1 MVKKKGLIIGAVVVV
16 VVVGSGAIIR
26 HLNADSSKS
35 ATRKVRTINVAHTQ
49 NYVPYDYVENG
60 VSKGYEVDVLK
71 AVDKL
76 LPDYKFKYHPTSDED
91 LLVGLDSGKYDV
103 GVKGAWWTKERAQ
116 KYILPKQAVGAS
128 IIGITYRKDDNYKTF
143 ADFAKKSGKLVPI
156 SPQNGQYTVVQDWN
170 KAHPNEKINLKAADQ
185 FTVGDAYNWV
195 LEGRYDAYFD
205 VKVNYQNSVAA
216 ANGAYHKSA
225 DKLAYAP
232 YKGIKTYPIISRS
245 NKDNSRF
252 AKEYDQAI
260 KKLQKNGTLTK
271 LSQKYFKEN
280 VWDFVGDK

>member
-1 MVKKKGLIIGAVVVV
+1 MVNKKGIITAAVAVVIIG
-16 VVVGSGAIIR
+16 GGLTIR
-26 HLNADSSKS
+26 HLNADSNK
-35 ATRKVRTINVAHTQ
+35 AAAKKVRTINVAHTQ
-49 NYVPYDYVENG
+49 NYVPYDYVKNG

-103 GVKGAWWTKERAQ
+103 GVKGAWWTKERAK

-128 IIGITYRKDDNYKTF
+128 IIGITYRKDDNYKSF
-143 ADFAKKSGKLVPI
+143 AEFAKKSGKLVPI
-156 SPQNGQYTVVQDWN
+156 SPQNGQYAVVQEWN
-170 KAHPNEKINLKAADQ
+170 KKHPNEKITLKLADQ

-205 VKVNYQNSVAA
+205 VKVNYQNSVVKSS
-216 ANGAYHKSA
+216 GAYHSSA
-225 DKLAYAP
+225 DKLAYTP
-232 YKGIKTYPIISRS
+232 YKGIKTYPIISRA
-245 NKDNSRF
+245 NKDNSNF
-252 AKEYDQAI
+252 SKEYDQAI
-260 KKLQKNGTLTK
+260 KKLQKNGTLEK

>member
-1 MVKKKGLIIGAVVVV
+1 MVNKKGIITAAVAVVIIG
-16 VVVGSGAIIR
+16 GGLTIR
-26 HLNADSSKS
+26 HLNADSNK
-35 ATRKVRTINVAHTQ
+35 AAAKKVRTINVAHTQ
-49 NYVPYDYVENG
+49 NYVPYDYVKNG

-103 GVKGAWWTKERAQ
+103 GVKGAWWTKERAK

-128 IIGITYRKDDNYKTF
+128 IIGITYRKDDNYKSF
-143 ADFAKKSGKLVPI
+143 AEFAKKSGKLVPI
-156 SPQNGQYTVVQDWN
+156 SPQNGQYAVVQEWN
-170 KAHPNEKINLKAADQ
+170 KKRPNEKITLKSADQ

-205 VKVNYQNSVAA
+205 VKVNYQNSVVKSS
-216 ANGAYHKSA
+216 GAYHSSA
-225 DKLAYAP
+225 DKLAYIP
-232 YKGIKTYPIISRS
+232 YKGIKTYPIISRA
-245 NKDNSRF
+245 NKDNSNF
-252 AKEYDQAI
+252 SKEYDQAI
-260 KKLQKNGTLTK
+260 KKLQKNGTLEK

>member
-1 MVKKKGLIIGAVVVV
+1 MVNKKGIITAAVAVVIIG
-16 VVVGSGAIIR
+16 GGLTIR
-26 HLNADSSKS
+26 HLNADSNK
-35 ATRKVRTINVAHTQ
+35 AAAKKVRTINVAHTQ
-49 NYVPYDYVENG
+49 NYVPYDYVKNG

-103 GVKGAWWTKERAQ
+103 GVKGAWWTKERAK

-128 IIGITYRKDDNYKTF
+128 IIGITYRKDDNYKSF
-143 ADFAKKSGKLVPI
+143 AEFAKKSGKLVPI
-156 SPQNGQYTVVQDWN
+156 SPQNGQYAVVQEWN
-170 KAHPNEKINLKAADQ
+170 KKHPNEKITLKLADQ

-205 VKVNYQNSVAA
+205 VKVNYQNSVVKSS
-216 ANGAYHKSA
+216 GAYHSSA
-225 DKLAYAP
+225 DKLAYIP
-232 YKGIKTYPIISRS
+232 YKGIKTYPIISRA
-245 NKDNSRF
+245 NKDNSNF
-252 AKEYDQAI
+252 SKEYDQAI
-260 KKLQKNGTLTK
+260 KKLQKNGTLEK

>member
-1 MVKKKGLIIGAVVVV
+1 MVNKKGIITAAVAVVIIG
-16 VVVGSGAIIR
+16 GGLTIR
-26 HLNADSSKS
+26 HLNADSNK
-35 ATRKVRTINVAHTQ
+35 AAAKKVRTINVAHTQ
-49 NYVPYDYVENG
+49 NYVPYDYVKNG

-103 GVKGAWWTKERAQ
+103 GVKGAWWTKERAK

-128 IIGITYRKDDNYKTF
+128 IIGITYRKDDNYKSF
-143 ADFAKKSGKLVPI
+143 AEFAKKSGKLVPI
-156 SPQNGQYTVVQDWN
+156 SPQNGQYAVVQEWN
-170 KAHPNEKINLKAADQ
+170 KKKPNEKITLKSADQ

-205 VKVNYQNSVAA
+205 VKVNYQNSVVKSS
-216 ANGAYHKSA
+216 GAYHSSA
-225 DKLAYAP
+225 DKLAYTP
-232 YKGIKTYPIISRS
+232 YKGIKTYPIISRA
-245 NKDNSRF
+245 NKDNSNF
-252 AKEYDQAI
+252 SKEYDQAI
-260 KKLQKNGTLTK
+260 KKLQKNGTLEK

>member
-1 MVKKKGLIIGAVVVV
+1 MVNKKGIVTAAVVVV
-16 VVVGSGAIIR
+16 VIGGGLTIR
-26 HLNADSSKS
+26 HFNADSNK
-35 ATRKVRTINVAHTQ
+35 AAAKKVRTINVAHTQ
-49 NYVPYDYVENG
+49 NYVPYDYVQNG

-103 GVKGAWWTKERAQ
+103 GVKGAWWTKERAK

-128 IIGITYRKDDNYKTF
+128 IIGITYRKDDNYKSF
-143 ADFAKKSGKLVPI
+143 AEFAKKSGKLVPI
-156 SPQNGQYTVVQDWN
+156 SPQNGQYAVVQEWN
-170 KAHPNEKINLKAADQ
+170 KKHSNEKITLKSADQ

-205 VKVNYQNSVAA
+205 VKVNYQNSVVKSS
-216 ANGAYHKSA
+216 GAYHSSA
-225 DKLAYAP
+225 DKLAYIP
-232 YKGIKTYPIISRS
+232 YKGIKTYPIISRA
-245 NKDNSRF
+245 NKDNSNF
-252 AKEYDQAI
+252 SKEYDQAI
-260 KKLQKNGTLTK
+260 KKLQKNGTLEK

>member
-1 MVKKKGLIIGAVVVV
+1 MVNKKGIITAAVAVVIIG
-16 VVVGSGAIIR
+16 GGLTIR
-26 HLNADSSKS
+26 HLNADSNK
-35 ATRKVRTINVAHTQ
+35 AAAKKVRTINVAHTQ
-49 NYVPYDYVENG
+49 NYVPYDYVKNG

-103 GVKGAWWTKERAQ
+103 GVKGAWWTKERAK

-128 IIGITYRKDDNYKTF
+128 IIGITYRKDDNYKSF
-143 ADFAKKSGKLVPI
+143 AEFAKKSGKLVPI
-156 SPQNGQYTVVQDWN
+156 SPQNGQYAVVQEWN
-170 KAHPNEKINLKAADQ
+170 KQHPNEKITLKSADQ

-205 VKVNYQNSVAA
+205 VKVNYQNSVVKSS
-216 ANGAYHKSA
+216 GAYHSSA
-225 DKLAYAP
+225 DKLAYIP
-232 YKGIKTYPIISRS
+232 YKGIKTYPIISRA
-245 NKDNSRF
+245 NKDNSNF
-252 AKEYDQAI
+252 SKEYDQAI
-260 KKLQKNGTLTK
+260 KKLQKNGTLEK

>member
-1 MVKKKGLIIGAVVVV
+1 MASKTGIIGIVAVVVV
-16 VVVGSGAIIR
+16 VGGGVLIR
-26 HLNADSSKS
+26 QLNADSAS
-35 ATRKVRTINVAHTQ
+35 AKTKVKTINVAHTQ
-49 NYVPYDYVENG
+49 NYVPYDYVKDG
-60 VSKGYEVDVLK
+60 VSQGYEVDVLK

-103 GVKGAWWTKERAQ
+103 GVKGAWWTKERAK
-116 KYILPKQAVGAS
+116 KYILPKQPVGAS
-128 IIGITYRKDDNYKTF
+128 IIGITYRKDSNYKLF

-156 SPQNGQYTVVQDWN
+156 SPQNGQYAVVQDWN
-170 KAHPNEKINLKAADQ
+170 KAHPSEKIDLKSADQ

-205 VKVNYQNSVAA
+205 VKVNYQNSVEK
-216 ANGAYHKSA
+216 NSGSYHKSA
-225 DKLAYAP
+225 DKLAYKA
-232 YKGIKTYPIISRS
+232 YKGIETYPIISRS
-245 NKDNSRF
+245 NNNKKF
-252 AKEYDQAI
+252 ATEYDGAI
-260 KKLQKNGTLTK
+260 KKLQKDGTLAK

>member
-1 MVKKKGLIIGAVVVV
+1 MVNKKGIITAAVAVVIIG
-16 VVVGSGAIIR
+16 GGLTIR
-26 HLNADSSKS
+26 HLNADSNK
-35 ATRKVRTINVAHTQ
+35 AAAKKVRTINVAHTQ
-49 NYVPYDYVENG
+49 NYVPYDYVKNG

-103 GVKGAWWTKERAQ
+103 GVKGAWWTKERAK

-128 IIGITYRKDDNYKTF
+128 IIGITYRKDDNYKSF
-143 ADFAKKSGKLVPI
+143 AEFAKKSGKLVPI
-156 SPQNGQYTVVQDWN
+156 SPQNGQYAVVQEWN
-170 KAHPNEKINLKAADQ
+170 KKHPNEKITLKPADQ

-205 VKVNYQNSVAA
+205 VKVNYQNSVVKSS
-216 ANGAYHKSA
+216 GAYHSSA
-225 DKLAYAP
+225 DKLAYIP
-232 YKGIKTYPIISRS
+232 YKGIKTYPIISRA
-245 NKDNSRF
+245 NKDNSNF
-252 AKEYDQAI
+252 SKEYDQAI
-260 KKLQKNGTLTK
+260 KKLQKNGTLEK

>member
-1 MVKKKGLIIGAVVVV
+1 MVKKKGLIIGAAVVV
-16 VVVGSGAIIR
+16 VVVGAGAVVR
-26 HLNADSSKS
+26 HLNADSTKS
-35 ATRKVRTINVAHTQ
+35 AQKVRTINVAHTQ
-49 NYVPYDYVENG
+49 NYVPYDYAQNG

-156 SPQNGQYTVVQDWN
+156 SPQNGQYAVVQDWN

-195 LEGRYDAYFD
+195 LEGRYDAHFD

-225 DKLAYAP
+225 DKLAYTP

-245 NKDNSRF
+245 NKDNAHF

>member
-1 MVKKKGLIIGAVVVV
+1 MVNKKGIITAAVAVVIIG
-16 VVVGSGAIIR
+16 GGLTIR
-26 HLNADSSKS
+26 HLNADSNK
-35 ATRKVRTINVAHTQ
+35 AAAKKVRTINVAHTQ
-49 NYVPYDYVENG
+49 NYVPYDYVKNG

-103 GVKGAWWTKERAQ
+103 GVKGAWWTKERAK

-128 IIGITYRKDDNYKTF
+128 IIGITYRKDDNYKSF
-143 ADFAKKSGKLVPI
+143 AEFAKKSGKLVPI
-156 SPQNGQYTVVQDWN
+156 SPQNGQYAVVQEW
-170 KAHPNEKINLKAADQ
+170 KKKHPNEKVTLKSADQ

-205 VKVNYQNSVAA
+205 VKVNYQNSVVKSS
-216 ANGAYHKSA
+216 GAYHSSA
-225 DKLAYAP
+225 DKLAYTP
-232 YKGIKTYPIISRS
+232 YKGIKTYPIISRA
-245 NKDNSRF
+245 NKDNSNF
-252 AKEYDQAI
+252 SKGYDQAI
-260 KKLQKNGTLTK
+260 KKLQKNGTLEK

>member
-1 MVKKKGLIIGAVVVV
+1 MVNKKGIITAAVAVVIIG
-16 VVVGSGAIIR
+16 GGLTIR
-26 HLNADSSKS
+26 HLNADSNK
-35 ATRKVRTINVAHTQ
+35 AAAKKVRTINVAHTQ
-49 NYVPYDYVENG
+49 NYVPYDYVKNG

-76 LPDYKFKYHPTSDED
+76 LPDYKFKYYPTSDED

-103 GVKGAWWTKERAQ
+103 GVKGAWWTKERAK

-128 IIGITYRKDDNYKTF
+128 IIGITYRKDDNYKSF
-143 ADFAKKSGKLVPI
+143 AEFAKKSGKLVPI
-156 SPQNGQYTVVQDWN
+156 SPQNGQYAVVQEWN
-170 KAHPNEKINLKAADQ
+170 KKHLNEKITLKSADQ

-205 VKVNYQNSVAA
+205 VKVNYQNSVVKSS
-216 ANGAYHKSA
+216 GAYHSSA
-225 DKLAYAP
+225 DKLAYTP
-232 YKGIKTYPIISRS
+232 YKGIKTYPIISRA
-245 NKDNSRF
+245 NKDNSNF
-252 AKEYDQAI
+252 SKEYDQAI
-260 KKLQKNGTLTK
+260 KKLQKNGTLEK

>member
-1 MVKKKGLIIGAVVVV
+1 MVNKKGIIGVVVAVVVI
-16 VVVGSGAIIR
+16 GGGLTIR
-26 HLNADSSKS
+26 HLNADSSQS
-35 ATRKVRTINVAHTQ
+35 ATKKVRTINVAHTQ
-49 NYVPYDYVENG
+49 NYVPYDYVKDG
-60 VSKGYEVDVLK
+60 VSQGYEVDVLK

-103 GVKGAWWTKERAQ
+103 GVKGAWWTKERAK

-128 IIGITYRKDDNYKTF
+128 IIGITYRKDDNYKSF
-143 ADFAKKSGKLVPI
+143 AEFAKKSGKLVPI
-156 SPQNGQYTVVQDWN
+156 SPQNGQYAVVQAWN
-170 KAHPNEKINLKAADQ
+170 KEHPNEKIALKSADQ

-205 VKVNYQNSVAA
+205 VKVNYQNSVVKS
-216 ANGAYHKSA
+216 NGAYHSSA
-225 DKLAYAP
+225 DKLAYVP

-245 NKDNSRF
+245 NSDNTNFS
-252 AKEYDQAI
+252 KEYDQAI
-260 KKLQKNGTLTK
+260 KKLQKNGTLEK

>member
-1 MVKKKGLIIGAVVVV
+1 MVKKKGLIIGAAVVV
-16 VVVGSGAIIR
+16 VVVGAGAVVR
-26 HLNADSSKS
+26 HLNADSTKS
-35 ATRKVRTINVAHTQ
+35 AHQVRTINVAHTQ

-156 SPQNGQYTVVQDWN
+156 SPQNGQYAVVQEWN

-225 DKLAYAP
+225 DKLAYTP

-245 NKDNSRF
+245 NKD
-252 AKEYDQAI
+252 
-260 KKLQKNGTLTK
+260 
-271 LSQKYFKEN
+271 LSLIHI
-280 VWDFVGDK
+280 

>member
-1 MVKKKGLIIGAVVVV
+1 MVNKKGIITAAVAVVIIG
-16 VVVGSGAIIR
+16 GGLTIR
-26 HLNADSSKS
+26 HLNADSNK
-35 ATRKVRTINVAHTQ
+35 AAAKKVRTINVAHTQ
-49 NYVPYDYVENG
+49 NYVPYDYVKNG

-103 GVKGAWWTKERAQ
+103 GVKGAWWTKERAK

-128 IIGITYRKDDNYKTF
+128 IIGITYRKDDNYKSF
-143 ADFAKKSGKLVPI
+143 AEFAKKSGKLVPI
-156 SPQNGQYTVVQDWN
+156 SPQNGQYAVVQEWN
-170 KAHPNEKINLKAADQ
+170 KKHPNEKITLKSADQ

-205 VKVNYQNSVAA
+205 VKVNYQNSVVK
-216 ANGAYHKSA
+216 NSGAYHSSA
-225 DKLAYAP
+225 DKLAYTP
-232 YKGIKTYPIISRS
+232 YKGIKTYPIISRA
-245 NKDNSRF
+245 NKDNSNF
-252 AKEYDQAI
+252 SKEYDQAI
-260 KKLQKNGTLTK
+260 KKLQKNGTLEK

>member
-1 MVKKKGLIIGAVVVV
+1 MVNKKGIITAAVAVVIIG
-16 VVVGSGAIIR
+16 GGLTIR
-26 HLNADSSKS
+26 HLNADGNK
-35 ATRKVRTINVAHTQ
+35 AAAKKVRTINVAHTQ
-49 NYVPYDYVENG
+49 NYVPYDYVKNG

-103 GVKGAWWTKERAQ
+103 GVKGAWWTKERAK

-128 IIGITYRKDDNYKTF
+128 IIGITYRKDDNYKSF
-143 ADFAKKSGKLVPI
+143 AEFAKKSGKLVPI
-156 SPQNGQYTVVQDWN
+156 SPQNGQYAVVQEWN
-170 KAHPNEKINLKAADQ
+170 KKHPNEKITLKLADQ

-205 VKVNYQNSVAA
+205 VKVNYQNSVVKSS
-216 ANGAYHKSA
+216 GAYHSSA
-225 DKLAYAP
+225 DKLAYIP
-232 YKGIKTYPIISRS
+232 YKGIKTYPIISRA
-245 NKDNSRF
+245 NKDNSNF
-252 AKEYDQAI
+252 SKEYDQAI
-260 KKLQKNGTLTK
+260 KKLQKNGTLEK

>member
-1 MVKKKGLIIGAVVVV
+1 MVNKKGIITAAVAVVIIG
-16 VVVGSGAIIR
+16 GGLTIR
-26 HLNADSSKS
+26 HLNADGNK
-35 ATRKVRTINVAHTQ
+35 AAAKKVRTINVAHTQ
-49 NYVPYDYVENG
+49 NYVPYDYVKNG

-103 GVKGAWWTKERAQ
+103 GVKGAWWTKERAK

-128 IIGITYRKDDNYKTF
+128 IIGITYRKDDNYKSF
-143 ADFAKKSGKLVPI
+143 AEFAKKSGKLVPI
-156 SPQNGQYTVVQDWN
+156 SPQNGQYAVVQEWN
-170 KAHPNEKINLKAADQ
+170 KKHPNEKITLKLADQ

-205 VKVNYQNSVAA
+205 VKVNYQNSVVKSS
-216 ANGAYHKSA
+216 GAYHSSA
-225 DKLAYAP
+225 DKLAYTP
-232 YKGIKTYPIISRS
+232 YKGIKTYPIISRA
-245 NKDNSRF
+245 NKDNSNF
-252 AKEYDQAI
+252 SKEYDQAI
-260 KKLQKNGTLTK
+260 KKLQKNGTLEK

>member
-1 MVKKKGLIIGAVVVV
+1 MVNKKGIITAAVAVVIIG
-16 VVVGSGAIIR
+16 GGLTIR
-26 HLNADSSKS
+26 HLNADSNK
-35 ATRKVRTINVAHTQ
+35 AAAKKVRTINVAHTQ
-49 NYVPYDYVENG
+49 NYVPYDYVKNG

-103 GVKGAWWTKERAQ
+103 GLKGAWWTKERAK

-128 IIGITYRKDDNYKTF
+128 IIGITYRKDDNYKSF
-143 ADFAKKSGKLVPI
+143 AEFAKKSGKLVPI
-156 SPQNGQYTVVQDWN
+156 SPQNGQYAVVQEWN
-170 KAHPNEKINLKAADQ
+170 KKHPNEKITLKSVDQ

-205 VKVNYQNSVAA
+205 VKVNYQNSVVKSS
-216 ANGAYHKSA
+216 GAYHSSA
-225 DKLAYAP
+225 DKLAYTP
-232 YKGIKTYPIISRS
+232 YKGIKTYPIISRA
-245 NKDNSRF
+245 NKDNSNF
-252 AKEYDQAI
+252 SKEYDQAI
-260 KKLQKNGTLTK
+260 KKLQKNGTLEK

-280 VWDFVGDK
+280 VWDFVGDR

>member
-1 MVKKKGLIIGAVVVV
+1 MVNKKGIITAAVAVVIIG
-16 VVVGSGAIIR
+16 GGLTIR
-26 HLNADSSKS
+26 HLNADSNK
-35 ATRKVRTINVAHTQ
+35 AAAKKVRTINVAHTQ
-49 NYVPYDYVENG
+49 NYVPYDYVKNG

-103 GVKGAWWTKERAQ
+103 GVKGAWWTKERAK

-128 IIGITYRKDDNYKTF
+128 IIGITYRKDDNYKSF
-143 ADFAKKSGKLVPI
+143 AEFAKKSGKLVPI
-156 SPQNGQYTVVQDWN
+156 SPQNGQYAVVQEWN
-170 KAHPNEKINLKAADQ
+170 KKHPNEKITLKSVDQ

-205 VKVNYQNSVAA
+205 VKVNYQNSVVKSS
-216 ANGAYHKSA
+216 GAYHSSA
-225 DKLAYAP
+225 DKLAYTP
-232 YKGIKTYPIISRS
+232 YKGIKTYPIISRA
-245 NKDNSRF
+245 NKDNSNF
-252 AKEYDQAI
+252 SKEYDQAI
-260 KKLQKNGTLTK
+260 KKLQKNGTLEK

-280 VWDFVGDK
+280 VWDFVGDR